1 MAVNRGGVAFWIACV
16 RSQGRS
22 QSVRSQQRIVHRVDG
37 SFSTPALRHLSS
49 ASWALAPPNGLRYQ
63 NTKRLTLSY
72 PVFPHHTSSQAQP
85 TSGSNENEWVESLGV
100 CLVVRRTETDELQAL
115 LQIPVFDQSK
125 HTPSD
130 LSFPL
135 TIVDGSGVDDI
146 NVGLRKDSHTETVER
161 EHGCFRSLFE
171 AEKCPAP
178 FVYGS
183 HFYCFHCPPVEALV
197 RPEQAYRLENMPL
210 LLPSTLCSP
219 AERLEEAPS
228 AGDSEEEQKLALIY
242 ERLREEL
249 PRFLKKNHDYSMYSL
264 DVEFV
269 NGLLNTKTRG
279 RVLYQLSLTVWRL
292 LCLCYYADAQLE
304 VLKLTKHPEDGT
316 VKARWRLRGMPFH
329 SLLLRFYLK
338 DKSQLFR
345 SLDAFSTFYIGHDGL
360 IHCHKVEK
368 VMPARG
374 PVLPRVTSLLAG
386 ALVALGLQEHRPAL
400 NLLPPLLSSLR
411 HNRD

>member
-16 RSQGRS
+16 RSQGRGS
-22 QSVRSQQRIVHRVDG
+22 QHRIVHRVDG
-37 SFSTPALRHLSS
+37 TLRTHMPRPLTS
-49 ASWALAPPNGLRYQ
+49 ASWALAPPNSLRYQ
-63 NTKRLTLSY
+63 NTHRPPLSH
-72 PVFPHHTSSQAQP
+72 PLPRSDQSHRATGCHDD
-85 TSGSNENEWVESLGV
+85 ECVESFS
-100 CLVVRRTETDELQAL
+100 VVLE
-115 LQIPVFDQSK
+115 IPVFGQGRHK
-125 HTPSD
+125 PSA

-146 NVGLRKDSHTETVER
+146 SVGGGRHKNPETLAR
-161 EHGCFRSLFE
+161 EHGCFRSLFQS
-171 AEKCPAP
+171 EKCPAP

-183 HFYCFHCPPVEALV
+183 HFYCFHCPPVEPLGSA
-197 RPEQAYRLENMPL
+197 EQVCGLEELPL

-219 AERLEEAPS
+219 AERLQEAPP
-228 AGDSEEEQKLALIY
+228 ARDSDEEQKLALMY
-242 ERLREEL
+242 ERLRIEL
-249 PRFLKKNHDYSMYSL
+249 PGFFKKNHDYSMYSL

-279 RVLYQLSLTVWRL
+279 RVLYQLSLTLWRL
-292 LCLCYYADAQLE
+292 LCLCYYADAHLE

-316 VKARWRLRGMPFH
+316 VKARWRLRGLPIH

-345 SLDAFSTFYIGHDGL
+345 SVDAFSTFYIGHDGL

-411 HNRD
+411 HDRN

>member
-1 MAVNRGGVAFWIACV
+1 MLPQKELERCSGICSKTKCPTYT
-16 RSQGRS
+16 RY
-22 QSVRSQQRIVHRVDG
+22 IHMTTKVDG
-37 SFSTPALRHLSS
+37 ALRTHTPRPLSS
-49 ASWALAPPNGLRYQ
+49 ASWALAPPNSLRYQ
-63 NTKRLTLSY
+63 NATRPPLSY
-72 PVFPHHTSSQAQP
+72 PVPHAGQSQRAA
-85 TSGSNENEWVESLGV
+85 GCHDDEWVESFS
-100 CLVVRRTETDELQAL
+100 VVLE
-115 LQIPVFDQSK
+115 IPVRDRSK
-125 HTPSD
+125 HKPSA

-146 NVGLRKDSHTETVER
+146 SVGGRSHKNAEALVR

-183 HFYCFHCPPVEALV
+183 HFYCFHCPPVEALGSG
-197 RPEQAYRLENMPL
+197 EQVCGLEELPL
-210 LLPSTLCSP
+210 LLLPPSTLCSP
-219 AERLEEAPS
+219 AQRLHEAPP
-228 AGDSEEEQKLALIY
+228 AGDSEEEQKLALMY
-242 ERLREEL
+242 ERLRIEL
-249 PRFLKKNHDYSMYSL
+249 PGFFKKDHDYSMYSQDL
-264 DVEFV
+264 EFI

-279 RVLYQLSLTVWRL
+279 RVLYQLSLTFWRI
-292 LCLCYYADAQLE
+292 LCHMYYVDARLE
-304 VLKLTKHPEDGT
+304 VLKLTKHPEDGS
-316 VKARWRLRGMPFH
+316 VKARWRLRGVPVH

-338 DKSQLFR
+338 DKSQLSR
-345 SLDAFSTFYIGHDGL
+345 SVDAFSTFYIGHDGL

-411 HNRD
+411 HDRN